1 MIRKICKDEK
11 FLTIVSEEASKND
24 VNIGQDL
31 LDTLEYHKDKCVGM
45 AANMI
50 SFSKR
55 IIVFLNEGKKEIMYN
70 PVIIKTFGEPYFVEE
85 GCLSLNGL
93 RKAKRYK
100 KIQVEFFNSDFK
112 KIQRTYSGFT
122 CQIIQHE
129 IDHLNGIII

>member
-11 FLTIVSEEASKND
+11 FLSFISKEATKEDIS
-24 VNIGQDL
+24 IGQDL
-31 LDTLEYHKDKCVGM
+31 LDTLEFHKDRCVGM
-45 AANMI
+45 ASNMI

-55 IIVFLNEGKKEIMYN
+55 IIVFFNEGKKEIMYN
-70 PVIIKTFGEPYFVEE
+70 PVIIKTFGEPYFAKES
-85 GCLSLNGL
+85 CLSLNGQ
-93 RKAKRYK
+93 RMAKRYR

-112 KIQRTYSGFT
+112 KMQRTYSGFT

>member
-1 MIRKICKDEK
+1 
-11 FLTIVSEEASKND
+11 
-24 VNIGQDL
+24 
-31 LDTLEYHKDKCVGM
+31 M

-55 IIVFLNEGKKEIMYN
+55 IIVFFNEGKKEIMYN

-85 GCLSLNGL
+85 GCLSLNGV